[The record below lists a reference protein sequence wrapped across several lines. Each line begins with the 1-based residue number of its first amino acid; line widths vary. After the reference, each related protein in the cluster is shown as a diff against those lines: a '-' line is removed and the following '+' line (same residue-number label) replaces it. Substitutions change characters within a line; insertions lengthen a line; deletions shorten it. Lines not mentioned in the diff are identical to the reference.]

1 MARDNERED
10 KKSGL
15 LEEVVHIGRVSKVV
29 KGGRRFRFSA
39 LVVVGDGNGRIG
51 TGLGKANEVPNA
63 IQKAT
68 DRAKKA
74 MVSVPLSEGTI
85 PHEVLGRYGSGEV
98 WMKPANKGTGVIA
111 GGPVRAVL
119 EVVGVKDVL
128 TKSIGRTNPHNVVKA
143 TINALL
149 QLRSHEEV
157 RRARSNNGKTN

>member
-68 DRAKKA
+68 DRAKKT

>member
-1 MARDNERED
+1 MARNIERED

-68 DRAKKA
+68 DRAKKT

>member
-68 DRAKKA
+68 DRAKKT

-128 TKSIGRTNPHNVVKA
+128 TKSIGRTNPPN
-143 TINALL
+143 
-149 QLRSHEEV
+149 
-157 RRARSNNGKTN
+157 

>member
-68 DRAKKA
+68 DRAKKT

-98 WMKPANKGTGVIA
+98 WMKPANKGTGGIA